1 MADNTKDIIKQFG
14 LRLTKDIKKAIPVA
28 TGKTRDSVYI
38 EFTKTGFIIRGGAQ
52 IGAIID
58 GRKPTSSGAKKGNPT
73 VRESI
78 LEWIKAKGI
87 QPKEASMS
95 QETLAFLISRS
106 IHKNGY
112 KGRGNIFENVITATR
127 INSLTQTLI
136 RNEALAIQSNIIKE
150 FNFK

>member
-38 EFTKTGFIIRGGAQ
+38 EFTKTGFIIRGGA
-52 IGAIID
+52 
-58 GRKPTSSGAKKGNPT
+58 
-73 VRESI
+73 
-78 LEWIKAKGI
+78 
-87 QPKEASMS
+87 
-95 QETLAFLISRS
+95 
-106 IHKNGY
+106 
-112 KGRGNIFENVITATR
+112 R